1 VCIGVETSQ
10 QEQAEL
16 LAFLDKNS
24 DVFVWS
30 ISDLVG
36 LSKDIIERR
45 LQVNPSMKRIP
56 LTVSQGRNKSGS
68 TKRTKRRSVSSILL
82 EHIVTHNAQR
92 SAQHWPNFLQ
102 NDEGN
107 SEASGL

>member
-1 VCIGVETSQ
+1 VETSQ

-36 LSKDIIERR
+36 LSKDIIELR

-68 TKRTKRRSVSSILL
+68 TKRTKRISVSSILL
-82 EHIVTHNAQR
+82 EHNAQR